1 MMFTSALKSVE
12 LNYFHCKI
20 PISTVKRGIWLNLSI
35 DLVSF
40 MSLFKGQTFRS
51 LDTIVINGPCKVR
64 RLFTMRA
71 PLVETLSED
80 GTEQQSNLLNTA
92 FVPKTMALATG
103 ISNVNQVL
111 NLDVVMR
118 YIEMEKGALN
128 PMGLQAVG
136 RATTSNGASREGVTT
151 KSSISSNQ
159 EEQKIG
165 SPTPS
170 QTEIPNKRILTK
182 PETPNNHAQRRIA
195 SAVVSN
201 RPFKQRNS
209 ADAEESKEEQKVA
222 QPKFRLQ
229 MRQNT
234 ASGTKLHVPPT
245 KPIERVKKVVIP
257 EEKEDSSPL
266 QVTSQ
271 QNSASKAS
279 NHQTQAKAKE
289 IEAQG
294 QHSPKPKS
302 QGIRLSGLKAMPP
315 ARSNPMR
322 ISSRLGKKNLLA
334 SDEKPVDGER
344 QHNMYDNE
352 YKDILN
358 QMHSQHTTNLNTL
371 RSGYGGDDV
380 IIYQDGQGQLEEDD
394 DINVREDSPMNRR
407 VVDSLEQKGHK
418 TVAKAMISPTQ
429 TSRNSKKSERYN
441 HSIEA
446 DQLLDSL
453 EANVFNK
460 GGFQHSG
467 DSLEYQ
473 ADLLMVHRFTGN
485 QPLHHEEALNLVEDP

>member
-1 MMFTSALKSVE
+1 MFQNAFQSGAFLDVFDSKVTKEKEKLYTNLVRLVNPNGIKNEFDKSLKTFVYELEGSSCKLQLPKDDKQELGLVQPYIVLQIYIAPGQQFGFELVVTDTTKSKRRMMFTSALKSVE

-195 SAVVSN
+195 SAVASN

-245 KPIERVKKVVIP
+245 KPIERIKKAMIP
-257 EEKEDSSPL
+257 EEKEESSPL

-279 NHQTQAKAKE
+279 NQQTQAKAKE

-334 SDEKPVDGER
+334 SDEKNCR
-344 QHNMYDNE
+344 W
-352 YKDILN
+352 
-358 QMHSQHTTNLNTL
+358 
-371 RSGYGGDDV
+371 R
-380 IIYQDGQGQLEEDD
+380 
-394 DINVREDSPMNRR
+394 
-407 VVDSLEQKGHK
+407 
-418 TVAKAMISPTQ
+418 
-429 TSRNSKKSERYN
+429 TS
-441 HSIEA
+441 A
-446 DQLLDSL
+446 
-453 EANVFNK
+453 
-460 GGFQHSG
+460 
-467 DSLEYQ
+467 
-473 ADLLMVHRFTGN
+473 
-485 QPLHHEEALNLVEDP
+485 